1 MLNPTKK
8 KILEALDELIAVGFQ
23 DELVLITLDSR
34 SLGYH
39 SVRNL
44 KWYIENSPAYNG
56 LLDALYLK
64 NKVYEVDGFNYIISL
79 YFKSDKMQ
87 LADLLIADNRM
98 LLHRD
103 SAPERDADYMKNLRD
118 YFGIDGKSQEP
129 CEDIHE
135 KWHEEISDAR
145 QSQERIVRQ
154 AEEEC
159 RRRRNK
165 SAGGGLIER
174 IRRWLKG
181 DVQYKK

>member
-8 KILEALDELIAVGFQ
+8 KILEALDELLEVGFQ

-44 KWYIENSPAYNG
+44 KRYIENSPEYNG

-64 NKVYEVDGFNYIISL
+64 NKVYEVDFNYIISL
-79 YFKSDKMQ
+79 YMKSDKMQ

-103 SAPERDADYMKNLRD
+103 SAPERDADHMKNLRD
-118 YFGIDGKSQEP
+118 FFGIDGKSQEP
-129 CEDIHE
+129 CEDGHE
-135 KWHEEISDAR
+135 KWLSDAR

-165 SAGGGLIER
+165 SAGGGLVDR